1 MANLINGEIL
11 QLLSEHNL
19 LVKTSN
25 LDLTASYTGITY
37 NSRTAE
43 SGSLFFCKGNFKPEY
58 LKDAKN
64 HGASAYVSE
73 VEYADVE
80 LPAIIVNNVQ
90 KTMSLISAAFFGF
103 PQNKLTTIAYTG
115 TKGKTTSSYFTKNI
129 LDHQY
134 SVGLFST
141 IDTIVGK
148 SADDK
153 FKSSLTTPESLD
165 LFTNMNQVVNNGLD
179 HLVMEVSSQAYKKN
193 RVYGLHYDVG
203 VFLNISPDHIGRNE
217 HPTFADYLHCK
228 EQLLVN
234 SSKVVINADGSHL
247 LDTYMTAKATTQPE
261 DIYLFAKKGSEQ
273 INDFPIDFV
282 YETLS
287 DTLEQNKINLNAVS
301 DKANALSIAGEYEIG
316 LPGDYNES
324 NAVATAIASALVGAT
339 QENIK
344 LGLSR
349 IVIPGRMEHFA
360 TKGHGTVYVDYAH
373 NYASMDSVLSFLK
386 SQNPD
391 SKVFVV
397 TGSAGDKGIDRRPG
411 LGKAIGASADVAILT
426 SDDPGYENPKD
437 IADTIADNINNDA
450 VNVRYI
456 EDRKEAI
463 LTAINE
469 SNVGDVV
476 LIAGKGRDPYQKIN
490 GVDTSY
496 DGDAQIVATYS
507 KEV

>member
-11 QLLSEHNL
+11 QLLSEHKL
-19 LVKTSN
+19 LVNTLN
-25 LDLTASYTGITY
+25 LDLTVGYTGITY
-37 NSRTAE
+37 NSQMVKPGA
-43 SGSLFFCKGNFKPEY
+43 LFFCKGNFKPEY
-58 LKDAKN
+58 LKDAKDK
-64 HGASAYVSE
+64 GASAYVSE

-90 KTMSLISAAFFGF
+90 KTMSLVSAAFFGF
-103 PQNKLTTIAYTG
+103 PQNNLTTIAYTG
-115 TKGKTTSSYFTKNI
+115 TKGKTTSAYFTKNI

-141 IDTIVGK
+141 IDTIVGRT
-148 SADDK
+148 ANDK

-234 SSKVVINADGSHL
+234 SSQVVINADGSHL
-247 LDTYMTAKATTQPE
+247 LDTYMTAKATTEPE
-261 DIYLFAKKGSEQ
+261 DIYLFAKKDSNQ
-273 INDFPIDFV
+273 IDGFPIDFV

-287 DTLEQNKINLNAVS
+287 DTLEQNKINLVAVS
-301 DKANALSIAGEYEIG
+301 DKAATLAIAGKYEIG

-324 NAVATAIASALVGAT
+324 NAVATAIASSLVGAT

-344 LGLSR
+344 VGLSR
-349 IVIPGRMEHFA
+349 IVIPGRMEHF
-360 TKGHGTVYVDYAH
+360 TTSHHGTVYVDYAH

-386 SQNPD
+386 SQNPS

-411 LGKAIGASADVAILT
+411 LGKAIGISADVAILT

-450 VNVRYI
+450 VDVRYI

-463 LTAINE
+463 TTAINE
-469 SNVGDVV
+469 SAVGDVV
-476 LIAGKGRDPYQKIN
+476 LIAGKGRDPYQKIS
-490 GVDTSY
+490 GVDIPY
-496 DGDAQIVATYS
+496 DGDAQIVAEYT
-507 KEV
+507 KGV